1 MYVGKV
7 ALSPLKSQT
16 TFGYGGL
23 LVGGTNSTFCKK
35 NSYKKKIPVQLL
47 QDGTMYFYQFINLI
61 YSFI

>member
-35 NSYKKKIPVQLL
+35 KLL
-47 QDGTMYFYQFINLI
+47 QKENSCTVTTRWYDVFLSIH
-61 YSFI
+61 